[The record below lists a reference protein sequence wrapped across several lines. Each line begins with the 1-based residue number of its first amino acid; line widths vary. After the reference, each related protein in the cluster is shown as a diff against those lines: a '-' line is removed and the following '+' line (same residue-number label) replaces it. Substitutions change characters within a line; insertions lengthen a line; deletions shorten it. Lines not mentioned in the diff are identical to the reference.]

1 MDLTELLKFVT
12 KKEASDLHLK
22 PGRPPLLRVNGR
34 LVPLKTDPLSPK
46 EIEDMV
52 LPILTPY
59 QRDKLQQ
66 NYAVDIGY
74 GITGVARFRGNIYL
88 QRGTWTAVF
97 RRIPYQIPQVSA
109 LNLPEVIETFADLP
123 AGLVLVTGP
132 TGSGKSTT
140 LAAMVKLITER
151 HPVHIVTIEDPI
163 EYLFQDNMASVSQRE
178 MGTDT
183 VSFPEALRNVMR
195 QDPDVIMVGEM
206 RDWET
211 MSTAIT
217 AAETGHLV
225 YSTLHTNSASQTI
238 DRIMDSCPPAQQNQ
252 VRRQLA
258 LVLRAI
264 ISMQLIDRVDG
275 KGLVPVVE
283 ILLNS
288 PKIAKQIETG
298 ETKEI
303 HEEIETSVAYFKMQ
317 SMNQSLIAL
326 LVNGAIDVNA
336 AMKLSSDP
344 EDLSLKLRKLFP
356 KIEERGRGGIMAP
369 SANDFSAITE
379 LMDVKRLYEEQEEKW
394 RQRLDREGRAHR
406 VARVRPHGAGPDD
419 PGQGPA
425 GSRGRERDPEG
436 PCGRRAAA
444 PGDGGE
450 GRPAQRADPGPE
462 PEAPRDGRLRG
473 RSGRNTP
480 DRLLQALTRV
490 FSQRFFRRRAP
501 ADASGRDSIF
511 QTEARLRPSRT
522 RCVSRTSR
530 RNTVTIT
537 AFPGSTSFSSRATSS
552 SAARRPSRATSTSPG
567 LTPARWAGPP
577 SRTSATTSRPF
588 SSLRLPAEVGPEAR
602 SHRVRDALLGLGRL
616 AQPQTRDGEEPREIR
631 RRRCRARS
639 GRRSAAPADATERLA
654 PPPPRKPPAGSRGLS
669 RRRS

>member
-97 RRIPYQIPQVSA
+97 RRIPYQIPQVAA

-140 LAAMVKLITER
+140 LAAMIRLVTER

-178 MGTDT
+178 VGTDT
-183 VSFPEALRNVMR
+183 PSFHEALKNMMR

-211 MSTAIT
+211 MQTAIT

-225 YSTLHTNSASQTI
+225 FSTLHTNNAAQSI
-238 DRIMDSCPPAQQNQ
+238 DRMIDSCPMEQQKQ
-252 VRRQLA
+252 VRAQLA

-264 ISMQLIDRVDG
+264 VSMKLIEKSDG
-275 KGLVPVVE
+275 EGLTAVIE
-283 ILLNS
+283 IMINS
-288 PKIAKQIETG
+288 PKIAKHIELG
-298 ETKEI
+298 ETKDI
-303 HEEIETSVAYFKMQ
+303 PDEIESSVGYYRMQ
-317 SMNQSLIAL
+317 SINQSLIAL
-326 LVNGAIDVNA
+326 LVNGKINYDKA
-336 AMKLSSDP
+336 LETSTDP

-356 KIEERGRGGIMAP
+356 EIEEQFRGGKM
-369 SANDFSAITE
+369 SFNDFSVITG
-379 LMDVKRLYEEQEEKW
+379 LQDTKKLYEEQEEKW
-394 RQRLDREGRAHR
+394 KLR
-406 VARVRPHGAGPDD
+406 V
-419 PGQGPA
+419 
-425 GSRGRERDPEG
+425 
-436 PCGRRAAA
+436 
-444 PGDGGE
+444 GE
-450 GRPAQRADPGPE
+450 M
-462 PEAPRDGRLRG
+462 
-473 RSGRNTP
+473 
-480 DRLLQALTRV
+480 
-490 FSQRFFRRRAP
+490 
-501 ADASGRDSIF
+501 
-511 QTEARLRPSRT
+511 TE
-522 RCVSRTSR
+522 
-530 RNTVTIT
+530 
-537 AFPGSTSFSSRATSS
+537 
-552 SAARRPSRATSTSPG
+552 
-567 LTPARWAGPP
+567 
-577 SRTSATTSRPF
+577 
-588 SSLRLPAEVGPEAR
+588 
-602 SHRVRDALLGLGRL
+602 DY
-616 AQPQTRDGEEPREIR
+616 
-631 RRRCRARS
+631 
-639 GRRSAAPADATERLA
+639 
-654 PPPPRKPPAGSRGLS
+654 
-669 RRRS
+669 

>member
-97 RRIPYQIPQVSA
+97 RRIPFQIPQISA
-109 LNLPEVIETFADLP
+109 LNLPDVLDTFADLP

-183 VSFPEALRNVMR
+183 ISFPEALRNVMR

-225 YSTLHTNSASQTI
+225 YSTLHTNSAAQTI

-264 ISMQLIDRVDG
+264 VSMALIDRLDG

-283 ILLNS
+283 VLINS

-303 HEEIETSVAYFKMQ
+303 LEEIETSVAFFKMQ
-317 SMNQSLIAL
+317 SMNQSLVAL

-336 AMKLSSDP
+336 AMKLSTDP

-356 KIEERGRGGIMAP
+356 KIEERGRGGIMSP

-379 LMDVKRLYEEQEEKW
+379 LMDVKRLYEEQEDKW
-394 RQRLDREGRAHR
+394 RQRLVEKDEVISSLEADLAERDRMIQAKAQQGTEAENE
-406 VARVRPHGAGPDD
+406 VQRVR
-419 PGQGPA
+419 
-425 GSRGRERDPEG
+425 
-436 PCGRRAAA
+436 
-444 PGDGGE
+444 
-450 GRPAQRADPGPE
+450 
-462 PEAPRDGRLRG
+462 
-473 RSGRNTP
+473 
-480 DRLLQALTRV
+480 
-490 FSQRFFRRRAP
+490 
-501 ADASGRDSIF
+501 ADAERQRQEMAAKVAQLNERIRDLN
-511 QTEARLRPSRT
+511 QK
-522 RCVSRTSR
+522 
-530 RNTVTIT
+530 
-537 AFPGSTSFSSRATSS
+537 
-552 SAARRPSRATSTSPG
+552 
-567 LTPARWAGPP
+567 
-577 SRTSATTSRPF
+577 
-588 SSLRLPAEVGPEAR
+588 
-602 SHRVRDALLGLGRL
+602 LLGTGSGSN
-616 AQPQTRDGEEPREIR
+616 APVGAPQ
-631 RRRCRARS
+631 
-639 GRRSAAPADATERLA
+639 
-654 PPPPRKPPAGSRGLS
+654 AGFFKR
-669 RRRS
+669 

>member
-34 LVPLKTDPLSPK
+34 LVPLKTDPLLPK

-97 RRIPYQIPQVSA
+97 RRIPFQIPQVSA
-109 LNLPEVIETFADLP
+109 LNLPDALETFADLP

-140 LAAMVKLITER
+140 LAALVKLITER

-183 VSFPEALRNVMR
+183 ISFQEALKNVMR

-225 YSTLHTNSASQTI
+225 FSTLHTNSAAQTI

-264 ISMQLIDRVDG
+264 VSMQLIERVDG
-275 KGLVPVVE
+275 KGLIPVVE
-283 ILLNS
+283 VLVAS
-288 PKIAKQIETG
+288 PKIAKQIELG

-303 HEEIETSVAYFKMQ
+303 LEEIESSVAYFKMQ

-326 LVNGAIDVNA
+326 LVNGAIDVDA
-336 AMKLSSDP
+336 AMKLTTDP

-356 KIEERGRGGIMAP
+356 KIEERGRGGIMA

-379 LMDVKRLYEEQEEKW
+379 LMDIKRLYEEQEEKW
-394 RQRLDREGRAHR
+394 RQRVTEKDEVIAALEHDIEEREHQVQAK
-406 VARVRPHGAGPDD
+406 AQMGAEAESEI
-419 PGQGPA
+419 Q
-425 GSRGRERDPEG
+425 RL
-436 PCGRRAAA
+436 
-444 PGDGGE
+444 
-450 GRPAQRADPGPE
+450 RADGE
-462 PEAPRDGRLRG
+462 RQRQEMAAKVAQLNERIRDL
-473 RSGRNTP
+473 NQ
-480 DRLLQALTRV
+480 RLLGT
-490 FSQRFFRRRAP
+490 
-501 ADASGRDSIF
+501 G
-511 QTEARLRPSRT
+511 
-522 RCVSRTSR
+522 
-530 RNTVTIT
+530 
-537 AFPGSTSFSSRATSS
+537 G
-552 SAARRPSRATSTSPG
+552 SAAVAATPG
-567 LTPARWAGPP
+567 N
-577 SRTSATTSRPF
+577 
-588 SSLRLPAEVGPEAR
+588 
-602 SHRVRDALLGLGRL
+602 
-616 AQPQTRDGEEPREIR
+616 PQGFFKR
-631 RRRCRARS
+631 
-639 GRRSAAPADATERLA
+639 
-654 PPPPRKPPAGSRGLS
+654 
-669 RRRS
+669 

>member
-34 LVPLKTDPLSPK
+34 LVPLKTDPLTPK

-97 RRIPYQIPQVSA
+97 RRISFQIPQIAA
-109 LNLPEVIETFADLP
+109 LNLPEVLDTFADLP

-140 LAAMVKLITER
+140 LAAMVKVITER

-183 VSFPEALRNVMR
+183 ISFPEALRNVMR

-225 YSTLHTNSASQTI
+225 YSTLHTNSAAQTI

-264 ISMQLIDRVDG
+264 VSMALIDRLDG

-283 ILLNS
+283 VLINS
-288 PKIAKQIETG
+288 PKIAKQIEMG

-303 HEEIETSVAYFKMQ
+303 LEEIEGSVAFFRMQ

-336 AMKLSSDP
+336 AMKLSTDP

-356 KIEERGRGGIMAP
+356 KIEERGRGGIMSP
-369 SANDFSAITE
+369 SVNDFAAITE
-379 LMDVKRLYEEQEEKW
+379 LMDVKHLYEEQEDKW
-394 RQRLDREGRAHR
+394 RQRVVEKDEVISSLEADLAERDRMIQAKAQQGAEAENEIQ
-406 VARVRPHGAGPDD
+406 RVRAEAERQHQEMVAKVAQLNDRIRDLNQKLLGTGP
-419 PGQGPA
+419 GSTPA
-425 GSRGRERDPEG
+425 GS
-436 PCGRRAAA
+436 
-444 PGDGGE
+444 
-450 GRPAQRADPGPE
+450 
-462 PEAPRDGRLRG
+462 
-473 RSGRNTP
+473 S
-480 DRLLQALTRV
+480 QAG
-490 FSQRFFRRRAP
+490 FFKR
-501 ADASGRDSIF
+501 
-511 QTEARLRPSRT
+511 
-522 RCVSRTSR
+522 
-530 RNTVTIT
+530 
-537 AFPGSTSFSSRATSS
+537 
-552 SAARRPSRATSTSPG
+552 
-567 LTPARWAGPP
+567 
-577 SRTSATTSRPF
+577 
-588 SSLRLPAEVGPEAR
+588 
-602 SHRVRDALLGLGRL
+602 
-616 AQPQTRDGEEPREIR
+616 
-631 RRRCRARS
+631 
-639 GRRSAAPADATERLA
+639 
-654 PPPPRKPPAGSRGLS
+654 
-669 RRRS
+669 

>member
-34 LVPLKTDPLSPK
+34 LVPLKTDPLAPK

-140 LAAMVKLITER
+140 LAAMIRLITER
-151 HPVHIVTIEDPI
+151 HPVHVVTIEDPI

-238 DRIMDSCPPAQQNQ
+238 DRIMDTCPPAQQNQ

-283 ILLNS
+283 ILITS

-298 ETKEI
+298 ETKDI
-303 HEEIETSVAYFKMQ
+303 NEEIETSVAYFRMQ

-326 LVNGAIDVNA
+326 LVNGAIDVNV

-356 KIEERGRGGIMAP
+356 KIEERGRGGIMSP

-379 LMDVKRLYEEQEEKW
+379 LMDVKKLYEEQEEKW
-394 RQRLDREGRAHR
+394 RLRLIEKDELISSLEADLSERDRMIQVKAQQGAEAENEIQKVRSDAERQRQEMAAKVAQLNERIRDLNQRLLGT
-406 VARVRPHGAGPDD
+406 GATASV
-419 PGQGPA
+419 PA
-425 GSRGRERDPEG
+425 G
-436 PCGRRAAA
+436 
-444 PGDGGE
+444 
-450 GRPAQRADPGPE
+450 
-462 PEAPRDGRLRG
+462 
-473 RSGRNTP
+473 TP
-480 DRLLQALTRV
+480 QAG
-490 FSQRFFRRRAP
+490 FFKR
-501 ADASGRDSIF
+501 
-511 QTEARLRPSRT
+511 
-522 RCVSRTSR
+522 
-530 RNTVTIT
+530 
-537 AFPGSTSFSSRATSS
+537 
-552 SAARRPSRATSTSPG
+552 
-567 LTPARWAGPP
+567 
-577 SRTSATTSRPF
+577 
-588 SSLRLPAEVGPEAR
+588 
-602 SHRVRDALLGLGRL
+602 
-616 AQPQTRDGEEPREIR
+616 
-631 RRRCRARS
+631 
-639 GRRSAAPADATERLA
+639 
-654 PPPPRKPPAGSRGLS
+654 
-669 RRRS
+669 

>member
-66 NYAVDIGY
+66 NYSVDIGY

-97 RRIPYQIPQVSA
+97 RRIPYQIPQISA
-109 LNLPEVIETFADLP
+109 LNLPEVLDTFADLP

-225 YSTLHTNSASQTI
+225 YSTLHTNSAAQTI

-264 ISMQLIDRVDG
+264 ISMALIDRLDG

-283 ILLNS
+283 VLINS

-303 HEEIETSVAYFKMQ
+303 LEEIETSVAYFRMQ

-326 LVNGAIDVNA
+326 LVNGVIDVNA
-336 AMKLSSDP
+336 AMKLSTDP

-356 KIEERGRGGIMAP
+356 KIEERGRGGIMSP

-379 LMDVKRLYEEQEEKW
+379 LMDVKRLYEEQEDKW
-394 RQRLDREGRAHR
+394 RQRLVEKDEVISSLEADL
-406 VARVRPHGAGPDD
+406 A
-419 PGQGPA
+419 
-425 GSRGRERDPEG
+425 ERDRMIQAKAQQGAE
-436 PCGRRAAA
+436 A
-444 PGDGGE
+444 E
-450 GRPAQRADPGPE
+450 NEIQRA
-462 PEAPRDGRLRG
+462 R
-473 RSGRNTP
+473 
-480 DRLLQALTRV
+480 
-490 FSQRFFRRRAP
+490 
-501 ADASGRDSIF
+501 ADAERQRQEMAAKVGQLNDRIRDLN
-511 QTEARLRPSRT
+511 QK
-522 RCVSRTSR
+522 
-530 RNTVTIT
+530 
-537 AFPGSTSFSSRATSS
+537 
-552 SAARRPSRATSTSPG
+552 
-567 LTPARWAGPP
+567 
-577 SRTSATTSRPF
+577 
-588 SSLRLPAEVGPEAR
+588 
-602 SHRVRDALLGLGRL
+602 LLGTASGSN
-616 AQPQTRDGEEPREIR
+616 ASVGAPQ
-631 RRRCRARS
+631 
-639 GRRSAAPADATERLA
+639 
-654 PPPPRKPPAGSRGLS
+654 AGFFKR
-669 RRRS
+669 

>member
-34 LVPLKTDPLSPK
+34 LVPLKTDPLAPK

-74 GITGVARFRGNIYL
+74 GITGVARFRGNIFL

-97 RRIPYQIPQVSA
+97 RRIPYQIPKISD

-140 LAAMVKLITER
+140 LAAMIKLITER

-183 VSFPEALRNVMR
+183 ISFPEALRNVMR

-211 MSTAIT
+211 MATAIT

-225 YSTLHTNSASQTI
+225 FSTLHTNNAAQTI

-252 VRRQLA
+252 VRRQVA

-264 ISMQLIDRVDG
+264 VSMQLIDRVDG

-298 ETKEI
+298 ETKDILDEV
-303 HEEIETSVAYFKMQ
+303 EGSVAYFKMQ

-326 LVNGAIDVNA
+326 LVNSAIDLNA
-336 AMKLSSDP
+336 AMKLTSDP

-356 KIEERGRGGIMAP
+356 KIEERGRGGIMSP

-379 LMDVKRLYEEQEEKW
+379 LMDVKRLYEEQEDKW
-394 RQRLDREGRAHR
+394 RQRLVEKDELISSLEAE
-406 VARVRPHGAGPDD
+406 VA
-419 PGQGPA
+419 
-425 GSRGRERDPEG
+425 ERDRMIQAKAQQGAEVEG
-436 PCGRRAAA
+436 EVQKVRAEAERQRQETA
-444 PGDGGE
+444 TKV
-450 GRPAQRADPGPE
+450 AQLNERIKDLNQ
-462 PEAPRDGRLRG
+462 RLQG
-473 RSGRNTP
+473 S
-480 DRLLQALTRV
+480 
-490 FSQRFFRRRAP
+490 
-501 ADASGRDSIF
+501 
-511 QTEARLRPSRT
+511 
-522 RCVSRTSR
+522 
-530 RNTVTIT
+530 
-537 AFPGSTSFSSRATSS
+537 GST
-552 SAARRPSRATSTSPG
+552 PG
-567 LTPARWAGPP
+567 TPAATPQAGFFK
-577 SRTSATTSRPF
+577 R
-588 SSLRLPAEVGPEAR
+588 
-602 SHRVRDALLGLGRL
+602 
-616 AQPQTRDGEEPREIR
+616 
-631 RRRCRARS
+631 
-639 GRRSAAPADATERLA
+639 
-654 PPPPRKPPAGSRGLS
+654 
-669 RRRS
+669 

>member
-34 LVPLKTDPLSPK
+34 LVPLKTDPLAPK

-74 GITGVARFRGNIYL
+74 GITGVARFRGNIFL

-97 RRIPYQIPQVSA
+97 RRIPFQIPQISA

-140 LAAMVKLITER
+140 LAAMIKLITER

-183 VSFPEALRNVMR
+183 ISFPEALRNVMR

-211 MSTAIT
+211 MATAIT

-225 YSTLHTNSASQTI
+225 YSTLHTNNAAQTI

-264 ISMQLIDRVDG
+264 VSMQLIDRVDG

-283 ILLNS
+283 VLLNS

-303 HEEIETSVAYFKMQ
+303 LDEVEGSVAYFKMQ

-336 AMKLSSDP
+336 AMKLSAYP

-356 KIEERGRGGIMAP
+356 KIEERGRGGIMSP

-379 LMDVKRLYEEQEEKW
+379 LMDIKRLYEEQEDKW
-394 RQRLDREGRAHR
+394 RQRLVEKDELISSLETE
-406 VARVRPHGAGPDD
+406 VA
-419 PGQGPA
+419 
-425 GSRGRERDPEG
+425 ERDRMIQAKAQQGADAEG
-436 PCGRRAAA
+436 EIQKA
-444 PGDGGE
+444 
-450 GRPAQRADPGPE
+450 RADAERQRQEMGAKVSQLNE
-462 PEAPRDGRLRG
+462 RIRDL
-473 RSGRNTP
+473 N
-480 DRLLQALTRV
+480 QK
-490 FSQRFFRRRAP
+490 
-501 ADASGRDSIF
+501 
-511 QTEARLRPSRT
+511 
-522 RCVSRTSR
+522 
-530 RNTVTIT
+530 
-537 AFPGSTSFSSRATSS
+537 
-552 SAARRPSRATSTSPG
+552 
-567 LTPARWAGPP
+567 
-577 SRTSATTSRPF
+577 
-588 SSLRLPAEVGPEAR
+588 
-602 SHRVRDALLGLGRL
+602 LLGTG
-616 AQPQTRDGEEPREIR
+616 ATPSMPAATP
-631 RRRCRARS
+631 
-639 GRRSAAPADATERLA
+639 SAGFFKR
-654 PPPPRKPPAGSRGLS
+654 
-669 RRRS
+669 

>member
-34 LVPLKTDPLSPK
+34 LVPLKTDPLAPK

-97 RRIPYQIPQVSA
+97 RRIPYQIPQVAA

-283 ILLNS
+283 ILINS

-303 HEEIETSVAYFKMQ
+303 GEEIETSVAYFKMQ

-326 LVNGAIDVNA
+326 LVNGAIDVNV

-356 KIEERGRGGIMAP
+356 KIEERGRGGIMSP

-379 LMDVKRLYEEQEEKW
+379 LMDVKKLYEEQEEKW
-394 RQRLDREGRAHR
+394 RQRLIEKDELISSLEGDLAERDRMIQVKAQQGAEAESEIQKVRTDAER
-406 VARVRPHGAGPDD
+406 QRQELAAKVAQLNERIRDLNQKLLGTGATATV
-419 PGQGPA
+419 PA
-425 GSRGRERDPEG
+425 GTS
-436 PCGRRAAA
+436 
-444 PGDGGE
+444 
-450 GRPAQRADPGPE
+450 
-462 PEAPRDGRLRG
+462 
-473 RSGRNTP
+473 
-480 DRLLQALTRV
+480 QAG
-490 FSQRFFRRRAP
+490 FFKR
-501 ADASGRDSIF
+501 
-511 QTEARLRPSRT
+511 
-522 RCVSRTSR
+522 
-530 RNTVTIT
+530 
-537 AFPGSTSFSSRATSS
+537 
-552 SAARRPSRATSTSPG
+552 
-567 LTPARWAGPP
+567 
-577 SRTSATTSRPF
+577 
-588 SSLRLPAEVGPEAR
+588 
-602 SHRVRDALLGLGRL
+602 
-616 AQPQTRDGEEPREIR
+616 
-631 RRRCRARS
+631 
-639 GRRSAAPADATERLA
+639 
-654 PPPPRKPPAGSRGLS
+654 
-669 RRRS
+669 

>member
-59 QRDKLQQ
+59 QRDKLQL

-74 GITGVARFRGNIYL
+74 GVTGVARFRGNIYL

-97 RRIPYQIPQVSA
+97 RRIPYQIPQVQS
-109 LNLPEVIETFADLP
+109 LNLPEVLEKFADLP

-183 VSFPEALRNVMR
+183 ISFPEALRNVMR

-252 VRRQLA
+252 VRRQVA
-258 LVLRAI
+258 LVLKAI
-264 ISMQLIDRVDG
+264 VSMQLIDRVDG

-303 HEEIETSVAYFKMQ
+303 HEEIETSVAFFRMQ
-317 SMNQSLIAL
+317 SMNQSLVAL
-326 LVNGAIDVNA
+326 LVNGAIDLNA
-336 AMKLSSDP
+336 AMRLTTDP

-379 LMDVKRLYEEQEEKW
+379 LMDVKRLYEEQEDKW
-394 RQRLDREGRAHR
+394 RQRLVEKDELISSLEA
-406 VARVRPHGAGPDD
+406 DLT
-419 PGQGPA
+419 
-425 GSRGRERDPEG
+425 ERD
-436 PCGRRAAA
+436 RLIQAK
-444 PGDGGE
+444 
-450 GRPAQRADPGPE
+450 AQQGAEAENEIQKVRADAE
-462 PEAPRDGRLRG
+462 RQRQEMATKVAQLNDRIRDL
-473 RSGRNTP
+473 N
-480 DRLLQALTRV
+480 QK
-490 FSQRFFRRRAP
+490 
-501 ADASGRDSIF
+501 
-511 QTEARLRPSRT
+511 
-522 RCVSRTSR
+522 
-530 RNTVTIT
+530 
-537 AFPGSTSFSSRATSS
+537 
-552 SAARRPSRATSTSPG
+552 
-567 LTPARWAGPP
+567 
-577 SRTSATTSRPF
+577 
-588 SSLRLPAEVGPEAR
+588 
-602 SHRVRDALLGLGRL
+602 LLGTGGQQ
-616 AQPQTRDGEEPREIR
+616 AVPAPTPQTGFFKR
-631 RRRCRARS
+631 
-639 GRRSAAPADATERLA
+639 
-654 PPPPRKPPAGSRGLS
+654 
-669 RRRS
+669 

>member
-97 RRIPYQIPQVSA
+97 RRIPYQIPQISA
-109 LNLPEVIETFADLP
+109 LNLPEVLDTFADLP

-258 LVLRAI
+258 LVLKAI
-264 ISMQLIDRVDG
+264 VSMQLIDRVDG

-283 ILLNS
+283 VLINS

-303 HEEIETSVAYFKMQ
+303 HEEIEGSVAYFKMQ

-336 AMKLSSDP
+336 AMKLSTDP

-356 KIEERGRGGIMAP
+356 KIEERGRGGIMSP

-379 LMDVKRLYEEQEEKW
+379 LMDVKRLYEEQEDKW
-394 RQRLDREGRAHR
+394 RQRLVEKDELISTLET
-406 VARVRPHGAGPDD
+406 DL
-419 PGQGPA
+419 
-425 GSRGRERDPEG
+425 SERD
-436 PCGRRAAA
+436 RMIQAK
-444 PGDGGE
+444 
-450 GRPAQRADPGPE
+450 AQQGAEAENEIQKVRADAE
-462 PEAPRDGRLRG
+462 RQRQEMAAKVAQLNDRIRDL
-473 RSGRNTP
+473 N
-480 DRLLQALTRV
+480 QK
-490 FSQRFFRRRAP
+490 
-501 ADASGRDSIF
+501 
-511 QTEARLRPSRT
+511 
-522 RCVSRTSR
+522 
-530 RNTVTIT
+530 
-537 AFPGSTSFSSRATSS
+537 
-552 SAARRPSRATSTSPG
+552 
-567 LTPARWAGPP
+567 
-577 SRTSATTSRPF
+577 
-588 SSLRLPAEVGPEAR
+588 
-602 SHRVRDALLGLGRL
+602 LLGTGGSP
-616 AQPQTRDGEEPREIR
+616 AATAPTPQGGFFKR
-631 RRRCRARS
+631 
-639 GRRSAAPADATERLA
+639 
-654 PPPPRKPPAGSRGLS
+654 
-669 RRRS
+669 